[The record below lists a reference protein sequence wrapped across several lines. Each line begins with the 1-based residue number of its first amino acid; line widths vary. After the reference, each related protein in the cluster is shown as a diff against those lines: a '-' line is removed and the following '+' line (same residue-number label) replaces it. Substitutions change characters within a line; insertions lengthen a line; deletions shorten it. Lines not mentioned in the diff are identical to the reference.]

1 MDVTTNTTMVG
12 AIEVQREACVF
23 SALDA
28 RHPEA
33 PSVRDAVRKI
43 SGFAQLIRAQEALAR
58 NGAGGLV
65 RIGAMAPVLDAIDQY
80 VVQLPA
86 MKVER

>member
-1 MDVTTNTTMVG
+1 MDRITSTTMVG
-12 AIEVQREACVF
+12 AIDVQDEASVF
-23 SALDA
+23 AALDA
-28 RHPEA
+28 SQPQV

-65 RIGAMAPVLDAIDQY
+65 RIGAMAPVMDAIDQY
-80 VVQLPA
+80 VAQLPA
-86 MKVER
+86 MKIEL